1 MYKKLLSF
9 ASLAA
14 MLMATQSA
22 KAEDIVISPTSGA
35 EISAALTTATDGKT
49 VESITINLEKGGA
62 YTITGSLVTPN
73 SLIINGNGATIDAS
87 GLAEAFIKMDAT
99 PGVAANSLGYFEIA
113 NITVKDININDI
125 KERMFYDNGKKY
137 VIMNFMVDNCV
148 LKLNHDAT
156 VANFFDLNGGGA
168 NEFTIQNS
176 TVYQTGTA
184 NITYFTKY
192 NNGAVPDKAIPEW
205 TASKFWTYK
214 NNTFYKVGTGQWHNG
229 GRIANKATGM
239 TVEIDNNIWIDCA
252 TGGGGILRRIFAGK
266 NTTNF
271 AAATVAYNTYW
282 LNGAKEDNSGYDKTN
297 PSTVIETAPT
307 FADAENGDF
316 TIAASDAQYTNKTG
330 DPRWLSETIT
340 TAASGYTTL
349 VSKLALDFTSA
360 TGLEAYI
367 AKSVD
372 DVNKVVTIEPITSAP
387 AGTPVILKGSASTE
401 YIIKTTTTP
410 DEVTG
415 NILQGSATESTELA
429 ANAAYILVGGKFV
442 KNNAGTMPAGKAY
455 LNVPTDAPSLDIVF
469 GGGTTGIN
477 DVRSKM
483 ADVRGEVYNL
493 AGQRVAQPTKGFYVV
508 NGKKVIIK

>member
-9 ASLAA
+9 VALAA

-22 KAEDIVISPTSGA
+22 KAEDIVISPASGA

-49 VESITINLEKGGA
+49 VESITINLEKDGA

-87 GLAEAFIKMDAT
+87 GISGTLISLAGSTVNAKKSDDTESGYKWYGDIVIDNIIITGLSKSLVTTTETARADKIEVK
-99 PGVAANSLGYFEIA
+99 NSMIEFVGNSNIFALGY
-113 NITVKDININDI
+113 
-125 KERMFYDNGKKY
+125 
-137 VIMNFMVDNCV
+137 
-148 LKLNHDAT
+148 
-156 VANFFDLNGGGA
+156 
-168 NEFTIQNS
+168 S
-176 TVYQTGTA
+176 
-184 NITYFTKY
+184 
-192 NNGAVPDKAIPEW
+192 
-205 TASKFWTYK
+205 
-214 NNTFYKVGTGQWHNG
+214 FYKDLIVSKSTFWSKDGHTGYLIKSDARPNNLENPHPPY
-229 GRIANKATGM
+229 ITT
-239 TVEIDNNIWIDCA
+239 TVEKSTFCQISKNKQFNNSNGQMKGRDFLKQVLTESILVYSGNNNA
-252 TGGGGILRRIFAGK
+252 TKGWMFGQASPAPTLVFDR
-266 NTTNF
+266 
-271 AAATVAYNTYW
+271 NTYW
-282 LNGAKEDNSGYDKTN
+282 TDADYSSNWTGYDKSGTILTTF
-297 PSTVIETAPT
+297 SG

-316 TIAASDAQYTNKTG
+316 TIAASDAQYTYKTG

-360 TGLEAYI
+360 AGLEAYI

-372 DVNKVVTIEPITSAP
+372 DVNKVVTVEPITSAP

-469 GGGTTGIN
+469 GGGTTGVN

-493 AGQRVAQPTKGFYVV
+493 AGQRVAQPTKGLYIV